1 LIGNKEIRTGL
12 KDMKWK
18 EVGTKVE
25 NESLKR
31 QKILNVDDKCKM
43 GYTKAQQKLSP
54 VTT

>member
-1 LIGNKEIRTGL
+1 MLIGNKEIRTGL

-25 NESLKR
+25 NESWR

-43 GYTKAQQKLSP
+43 G
-54 VTT
+54 